1 MRHIIIDNLTLWVGG
16 TLPERERQMGGFQD
30 VSDFMTAIIYENDN
44 GSFLKHLCTVP
55 CFALSEV
62 QRIGGNQAA
71 EQVLSDLL
79 TDRRQRGL
87 PTVLGME
94 YIPLFLK
101 RLYPIPAGPIP
112 AKICLLERNVQ
123 KCKSLELYFDSAPE
137 VEIVC
142 DDFRHFMKTHHLQ
155 CVVSPAN
162 AFGLMDGGYDLA
174 ITQWFGDQ
182 LQKRVQQYIIHHFY
196 GEQPVGTSFLID
208 TGKIDE
214 GNISQSLIHT
224 PTMRTPQQIL
234 DARVIY
240 QCMRTTLMCAA
251 EHSIESIVI
260 PMFGGSTGGVHPQLA
275 ADMMWRAYRQLKNPP
290 ERMGWNYVDEIEIA
304 P

>member
-1 MRHIIIDNLTLWVGG
+1 MRRMTIDNLTILVGG
-16 TLPERERQMGGFQD
+16 ALPEREQQMGKFQD

-44 GSFLKHLCTVP
+44 GLFLKHLRTVP

-71 EQVLSDLL
+71 EQLLSGLL
-79 TDRRQRGL
+79 MDRRRQGL

-94 YIPLFLK
+94 YVPLFIR
-101 RLYPIPAGPIP
+101 RLYPIPSGPIP

-142 DDFRHFMKTHHLQ
+142 DDFQHFMKTRHLQ

-174 ITQWFGDQ
+174 ITRWFGDQ
-182 LQKRVQQYIIHHFY
+182 LQRRVQQYIMDHFY

-208 TGKIDE
+208 TGKIDTGE
-214 GNISQSLIHT
+214 ISQSLIHT
-224 PTMRTPQQIL
+224 PTMRTPQPIL
-234 DARVIY
+234 DARIIY
-240 QCMRTTLMCAA
+240 QCMRTALMCAA

-275 ADMMWRAYRQLKNPP
+275 ADMMWKAFWQLKNPP
-290 ERMGWNYVDEIEIA
+290 ERIGWNYVEEI
-304 P
+304 